1 MFIILP
7 NDSVTRLMKRQ
18 RSFDRKQD
26 HKITVGSVPSTSSNE
41 IMASLSGSG
50 LTSSQAQAQS
60 IQHSQNA
67 LVAAYLASQQQQPVT
82 NALHHDKFCA
92 PASASFNSLPQDH
105 LAVML
110 RQVQEAGASALA
122 SATPG
127 SATVVT
133 PAPDLS
139 TIPQLPVLAGSH
151 AASSQPNAV
160 GAYINLFARAAA
172 AATTQAQKQQQQQ
185 MSQSGQQSQTSS
197 VGHSVVSATPPVS
210 SVTITAPSAV
220 QHKVPDLSALLQ
232 QHQVALAQQ
241 NAAAAAAHQQQQQQ
255 KRQQQ
260 QQQKHQQQ
268 NLAVAAQAAAA
279 QMSMS
284 AVVAQQASLSVQRA
298 VQGGS
303 IHKWKIQEIESHIQ
317 LLRDAGRP
325 IPNQLQ
331 LVLEEA
337 RRREHKKTAKRVANR
352 KSACT
357 SRARKKALVEEM
369 TRTNARL
376 KRQAQILSLLP
387 DLVMATTVDGT
398 ITFSSA
404 QVENVLRY
412 DADDLMDVKFET
424 LVVPRSKEVFHGLVS
439 KLVASMS
446 DRSGAPVLPAPPV
459 AGDSG
464 DDSDA
469 AIVSEQSFPPIAMVT
484 ASGDGKDGG
493 PSSVSTG
500 SAQATVP
507 TPAASAGRQGKCKS
521 PSSGASLSP
530 GSAAVSPISSDNENF
545 RASKALNRNVESHN
559 ARFRA
564 SLSAQNG
571 HTDDV
576 LGAAVTANNADARL
590 SSLQHVP
597 GCVMAVNETP
607 PPPVVEDVMKTPP
620 PNCSNKKSLR
630 KNGDGDMDDAL
641 SSSSDSLLRGVEPSR
656 AKRRRL
662 GNRLGDSSDDS
673 GYREGSEGLPSGE
686 YGVYSEDSISEG
698 CRARQFA
705 PTCSICMIRSD
716 RTTVWCEVTSSIRT
730 RCLKTEADDAISPLD
745 KPLQKV
751 GKGPFLPCEEEPPQ
765 ETIMMKEL
773 LLCLRPIREGEQGLP
788 ESAMQVRKHNN
799 SKKPTKTADKAVQ
812 QVTSSSA
819 NTGSGSSLADSSLRD
834 GSGGK
839 KKSMLSS
846 DSGSGSPCETGLSG
860 AGAGGVL
867 GKYKKEGRKTTDSPS
882 KFGST
887 SSIPTD
893 TEKSVVESLM
903 LMSNPK

>member
-1 MFIILP
+1 
-7 NDSVTRLMKRQ
+7 MKRQ
-18 RSFDRKQD
+18 RSFDRKQE
-26 HKITVGSVPSTSSNE
+26 HKIIAGSVPSSTSKE
-41 IMASLSGSG
+41 VMASVSGSG
-50 LTSSQAQAQS
+50 LTSSQAQAQN
-60 IQHSQNA
+60 IQLSQNA

-82 NALHHDKFCA
+82 NALQNDKFCV

-110 RQVQEAGASALA
+110 RQVQEAGASLA
-122 SATPG
+122 SSTPG
-127 SATVVT
+127 HATVVT
-133 PAPDLS
+133 PAPDVP
-139 TIPQLPVLAGSH
+139 TIPQLPVLAGSLN
-151 AASSQPNAV
+151 AASSQPNPV

-172 AATTQAQKQQQQQ
+172 AATTQAQKQQQHI
-185 MSQSGQQSQTSS
+185 SQPSQQSQTSS
-197 VGHSVVSATPPVS
+197 VGHSVVSATSPVPSIAITPP
-210 SVTITAPSAV
+210 SVV

-241 NAAAAAAHQQQQQQ
+241 NVVAAAAHQQQQQQ
-255 KRQQQ
+255 KHQQHQQ
-260 QQQKHQQQ
+260 QQQKQQ

-303 IHKWKIQEIESHIQ
+303 IHKWKIEEIESHIQ

-446 DRSGAPVLPAPPV
+446 DRSGAPVVPVPPV

-500 SAQATVP
+500 STQTTVP
-507 TPAASAGRQGKCKS
+507 APAAPAGRQSKCKS
-521 PSSGASLSP
+521 PSNGASLSP
-530 GSAAVSPISSDNENF
+530 GSPAVSPISSDNENF

-571 HTDDV
+571 HKDDV

-597 GCVMAVNETP
+597 GSVMAGNETP
-607 PPPVVEDVMKTPP
+607 PPPVAESVMKTPP
-620 PNCSNKKSLR
+620 ENCPTKKSLR

-641 SSSSDSLLRGVEPSR
+641 SSSSDSLHRGVEPSQ

-686 YGVYSEDSISEG
+686 YGVYSEDSLSEG

-751 GKGPFLPCEEEPPQ
+751 GKGSFLPCEEEPPQ

-788 ESAMQVRKHNN
+788 ESAMQV
-799 SKKPTKTADKAVQ
+799 KKPAETAEKAVQ

-819 NTGSGSSLADSSLRD
+819 NTGSGSSLSDNSLRD
-834 GSGGK
+834 GSGDK
-839 KKSMLSS
+839 KKS
-846 DSGSGSPCETGLSG
+846 
-860 AGAGGVL
+860 AGERTVL
-867 GKYKKEGRKTTDSPS
+867 RKYNKEERRTIDSPS